1 MNNMDR
7 ESAADKNSE
16 LLATA
21 EDRERARTLLLQ
33 RFRSGDLDFDEY
45 EVRLMLLTKAR
56 KVSQIYEATF
66 ERTRAPFVGPRWDRR
81 IRRIDSFGL
90 IPVAALAVLS
100 FFMGWVVPLLIIIA
114 VVLVVINL
122 GYGLQWLRFRPIKRS
137 LSRSNHAV

>member
-7 ESAADKNSE
+7 ESASDKNSE

-21 EDRERARTLLLQ
+21 EDRERARALLLQ

-45 EVRLMLLTKAR
+45 EVRLMLLAKAR

-66 ERTRAPFVGPRWDRR
+66 ERTRTPFVGPRWDRR

-90 IPVAALAVLS
+90 IPVAALAVFS
-100 FFMGWVVPLLIIIA
+100 FFMGWIVPLLVIIA
-114 VVLVVINL
+114 AILVVINL
-122 GYGLQWLRFRPIKRS
+122 GYGFQWLRFRPIKRS
-137 LSRSNHAV
+137 LTRSNHVV

>member
-1 MNNMDR
+1 MDR
-7 ESAADKNSE
+7 ENASNNNE

-45 EVRLMLLTKAR
+45 EVRLMLLAKAS

-81 IRRIDSFGL
+81 IRRIDSFGMVL
-90 IPVAALAVLS
+90 VLALAALS
-100 FFMGWVVPLLIIIA
+100 FFIGWILPVLIIFVGILI
-114 VVLVVINL
+114 VMNI
-122 GYGLQWLRFRPIKRS
+122 GYGLQWLRFRPIKRN
-137 LSRSNHAV
+137 LTRSDHAV

>member
-1 MNNMDR
+1 MKSMDR
-7 ESAADKNSE
+7 ENASNNNE

-45 EVRLMLLTKAR
+45 EVRLMLLAKAS

-81 IRRIDSFGL
+81 IRRIDSFGMVL
-90 IPVAALAVLS
+90 VLALAALS
-100 FFMGWVVPLLIIIA
+100 FFIGWILPVLIIFVGILI
-114 VVLVVINL
+114 VMNI
-122 GYGLQWLRFRPIKRS
+122 GYGLQWLRFRPIKRN
-137 LSRSNHAV
+137 LTRSDHAV